1 MSKIILT
8 ADDFGAHDY
17 IDSGIKKALL
27 QKRINSVAAFVCFP
41 DSHSRIEKLLQF
53 RKDNNLNFGI
63 GLHFSV
69 TAGYPLSKT
78 DSLVKNV
85 SAARPEFHD
94 PSDFFDR
101 GHYERADITVELNEQ
116 IEALEAILHDS
127 GYDQTSKR
135 IDSVSNHHGV
145 VYIDNRLF
153 RDYIAVITNYGIP
166 IRSARPWS
174 KSKLKTNNS
183 DGMIF
188 NPAFR
193 EGVSLGFLKRA
204 WSAPLVGKRMNL
216 TAQSGLKTTYCLLDE
231 FYGQPSESY
240 LRFLISQYRNRNFSS
255 EFMFHLADPALRPS
269 QAERSALPG
278 INFDYF
284 PTREKELQD
293 LLNVD
298 VPALLTA
305 VKAIPCTFRDL
316 AAVDISE
323 PR

>member
-8 ADDFGAHDY
+8 ADDFGAHNY

-27 QKRINSVAAFVCFP
+27 QNRINSVAAFVCFP
-41 DSHSRIEKLLQF
+41 DSHDRIENLLKF
-53 RKDNNLNFGI
+53 RRDNNLSFGI

-69 TAGYPLSKT
+69 TAGYPLSNT

-85 SAARPEFHD
+85 SAPRPEFHD

-116 IEALEAILHDS
+116 IEALEAILHDA
-127 GYDQTSKR
+127 GYDQSSKR

-153 RDYIAVITNYGIP
+153 RDYVSVITNYGIP

-174 KSKLKTNNS
+174 KSKLKTSNE
-183 DGMIF
+183 DGMLF

-193 EGVSLGFLKRA
+193 EGISLGFLKRA
-204 WSAPLVGKRMNL
+204 LSAPLVGKRMNI

-240 LRFLISQYRNRNFSS
+240 LRFLISQYKDRSFSS
-255 EFMFHLADPALRPS
+255 EFMFHLADADLRPAPTEKTS
-269 QAERSALPG
+269 LPG

-293 LLNVD
+293 LLMVD
-298 VPALLTA
+298 VPALLNA
-305 VKAIPCTFRDL
+305 VKAVPCTFRDL
-316 AAVDISE
+316 APADLSE
-323 PR
+323 PN

>member
-41 DSHSRIEKLLQF
+41 DSHDRIEDLLKF
-53 RKDNNLNFGI
+53 RRDHNLNFGI

-69 TAGYPLSKT
+69 TAGYPLSNT
-78 DSLVKNV
+78 DSLVKNAN
-85 SAARPEFHD
+85 AARPEFHD

-116 IEALEAILHDS
+116 IEALEAILQDA
-127 GYDQTSKR
+127 GYDQSSKR

-153 RDYIAVITNYGIP
+153 RDYVSVIRNYGIP

-174 KSKLKTNNS
+174 KSKLKTSNA

-193 EGVSLGFLKRA
+193 EGISLGFLKRA
-204 WSAPLVGKRMNL
+204 WSAPLVGKRM
-216 TAQSGLKTTYCLLDE
+216 TVTVQSGLKTTYCLLDE

-240 LRFLISQYRNRNFSS
+240 LRFLISQYRNRSFSS
-255 EFMFHLADPALRPS
+255 EFMFHLADAALRPDS
-269 QAERSALPG
+269 TQKGKLPG

-293 LLNVD
+293 LLIVD
-298 VPALLTA
+298 VPALLAA
-305 VKAIPCTFRDL
+305 VQAIPCTFRDL
-316 AAVDISE
+316 TAVDVTE
-323 PR
+323 PN

>member
-17 IDSGIKKALL
+17 IDSGIKQALL

-41 DSHSRIEKLLQF
+41 DSHERIENLLQF
-53 RKDNNLNFGI
+53 RRDYNLNFGI

-69 TAGYPLSKT
+69 TAGYPLSDT
-78 DSLVKNV
+78 DSLVKDP
-85 SAARPEFHD
+85 SAQKREFHD

-101 GHYERADITVELNEQ
+101 GHYERADISVELNEQ
-116 IEALEAILHDS
+116 IESLEAILHDA
-127 GYDQTSKR
+127 GYDTSSKR

-153 RDYIAVITNYGIP
+153 KDYVSVISNYGIP

-174 KSKLKTNNS
+174 KSKLKTSNE
-183 DGMIF
+183 DGRLF
-188 NPAFR
+188 NPTFR
-193 EGVSLGFLKRA
+193 EGISLGFLKRA
-204 WSAPLVGKRMNL
+204 WSAPLLGKRMRITEQNN
-216 TAQSGLKTTYCLLDE
+216 LKTTYCLLDE

-240 LRFLISQYRNRNFSS
+240 LRFLISQYKGRSFSS
-255 EFMFHLADPALRPS
+255 EFMFHLGDSTLRP
-269 QAERSALPG
+269 AESEKKNLPG

-284 PTREKELQD
+284 PTREKELKD
-293 LLNVD
+293 LLSVNVPD
-298 VPALLTA
+298 LLQA

-316 AAVDISE
+316 APVDMTE